1 MPDPTHTPPLGTP
14 TTIAGVLAE
23 VRHVG
28 IQCDGRHQRGNAAR
42 AVMRETVVEH
52 DRCLVEL
59 CGQSGRNG
67 KVGHMVDRID
77 KVEGEQKSQRAL
89 IMKLVLIMASASAT
103 GAGVSHVV
111 LNAL

>member
-1 MPDPTHTPPLGTP
+1 MPGPTHTPPLGTP

-59 CGQSGRNG
+59 CGQSGKNG
-67 KVGHMVDRID
+67 KVGHMRDDID
-77 KVEGEQKSQRAL
+77 EIKREQKSQRTL
-89 IMKLVLIMASASAT
+89 IMKLTLIMVSASAG
-103 GAGVSHVV
+103 GAGLSH
-111 LNAL
+111 ALLKLL